1 MMKRLFSLAVIGSV
15 AAMVGC
21 GPANFE
27 GSDPTAPPDS
37 LIDRDGDAPID
48 STQYEWVDYEFIVSV
63 FTDVLGQNFGGDASD
78 PENAPLAYLDA
89 RKSQVGAANYD
100 DILPDNAQTG
110 TITAPGYKTLVF
122 SGVSACGRAM
132 ENGQMPNLFPNIVGG
147 QAINSSM
154 LDTIYLTLLSR
165 YPTDEERAVH
175 QTMWDSMETTW
186 QDELD
191 TEAANPGTL
200 DPADVAKYQAA
211 LGSIDQANTR
221 KAAASCGVLITS
233 MEFLTVN

>member
-1 MMKRLFSLAVIGSV
+1 MKRFGWL
-15 AAMVGC
+15 MVGALALGLTAC

-132 ENGQMPNLFPNIVGG
+132 ESGQMGNLFPNVQAG

-175 QTMWDSMETTW
+175 ETMWAEMAQTW

-211 LGSIDQANTR
+211 LGSIDQANAR
-221 KAAASCGVLITS
+221 KAAGSCGVLITS